1 MNVLPALG
9 VTFLRANGDF
19 LQTSE
24 SLSHDPTTAQ
34 VCLIQTSYVPTQ
46 KATFLEAIPN
56 RPLQGCGDLIFEPD
70 QEALESFRLKAPE
83 ALLTLQP
90 NGHLW
95 VPVQNSSMIPTRLS
109 QNIPLGCV
117 TVLPHRSQ
125 SDIHSS
131 PLLPSVDS
139 STAPS
144 ELTEACCLKIAPDH
158 LQSPFNS
165 PERLERLKAELQLSQ
180 GDLTQ
185 DQFQQLEQ
193 LICDNVDVFALD
205 DSELGCTSFVQHRID
220 TGDQPPIKQPIWRV
234 PFVYRNK
241 IAEMVEDM
249 EKQGVIKPS
258 ASPWSSPVVLVP
270 KKDGSLRFCIDYR
283 KLNSVTK
290 KDVSAPKD

>member
-1 MNVLPALG
+1 
-9 VTFLRANGDF
+9 
-19 LQTSE
+19 
-24 SLSHDPTTAQ
+24 
-34 VCLIQTSYVPTQ
+34 
-46 KATFLEAIPN
+46 
-56 RPLQGCGDLIFEPD
+56 
-70 QEALESFRLKAPE
+70 
-83 ALLTLQP
+83 
-90 NGHLW
+90 
-95 VPVQNSSMIPTRLS
+95 MIPTRLS
-109 QNIPLGCV
+109 QNMPLGCV

-125 SDIHSS
+125 SDIHTS

-144 ELTEACCLKIAPDH
+144 ELTEACCLKIAPYH

-165 PERLERLKAELQLSQ
+165 PETLKRLKAELQLSQ

-193 LICDNVDVFALD
+193 LICDNADVFALD

-220 TGDQPPIKQPIWRV
+220 TGDQPPIKQPIRRV

-290 KDVSAPKD
+290 KDVYPLPRIDDILDTLGETCYFTSLDLAAGYWQIEMEPESRSKSAICHSSRPA